1 MKKFLK
7 AGVLSAAVLM
17 MVSVNQV
24 MAQAKLKIGFI
35 SAQSGPLNVL
45 GLEQKRGFE
54 IAMDH
59 LGGKFGQTPIEV
71 VMADS
76 KGNPSATVQE
86 ISRLI
91 DKEKVDLIV
100 GLSASNELVAGVKP
114 IVDAKIFFVGMN
126 GGVAVNAGEQ
136 CNPYYFNASF
146 QNAQLTTGMGAFM
159 TKQGVKKL
167 YLIGADFE
175 AGYEHTDAAKTG
187 FKGEIVAQQF
197 TPLTQLDFAADI
209 AKIRASGADG
219 VFAFYPGGLGI
230 AFMRQWAQAGLTG
243 KIPVFSNIALTEP
256 TAFQAQ
262 GKSVLGTYVSAVYF
276 AGIDN
281 PVNKRFVQDF
291 KTKFGRDPASYA
303 GLAYDAMMLVDSAV
317 KEVKGNVKDQTAFRA
332 ALKKANFQSVR
343 GSFAFS
349 SNNHPIQN
357 TYLTVVDERS
367 DGSLF
372 LKATAVI
379 AEKAADSFVSKC
391 PCSVPSS
398 T

>member
-1 MKKFLK
+1 MKKILK
-7 AGVLSAAVLM
+7 AGVLSTALLM
-17 MVSVNQV
+17 LFSANQV
-24 MAQAKLKIGFI
+24 LAQAKFKIGFI

-71 VMADS
+71 VVADS

-114 IVDAKIFFVGMN
+114 IVDAKIFFIGMN

-136 CNPYYFNASF
+136 CNPYYFNAAF

-230 AFMRQWAQAGLTG
+230 AFMRQWAQAGLSG

-317 KEVKGNVKDQTAFRA
+317 KEVKGNVKDQAAFRA

-391 PCSVPSS
+391 PLK
-398 T
+398 

>member
-1 MKKFLK
+1 MKKIFK
-7 AGVLSAAVLM
+7 AGVLSTALLM
-17 MVSVNQV
+17 LVSVNQV
-24 MAQAKLKIGFI
+24 LAQTKLKIGFI

-59 LGGKFGQTPIEV
+59 LGGKFGQTPVEV

-114 IVDAKIFFVGMN
+114 IVDAKIFFIGMN
-126 GGVAVNAGEQ
+126 GGVAINAGEQ

-230 AFMRQWAQAGLTG
+230 AFMRQWAQAGLAG

-317 KEVKGNVKDQTAFRA
+317 KEVKGNVKDQVAFRA

-372 LKATAVI
+372 LKATAI
-379 AEKAADSFVSKC
+379 ISEKAADNFVGKC
-391 PCSVPSS
+391 PLK
-398 T
+398 

>member
-7 AGVLSAAVLM
+7 AGVFSAAVLM
-17 MVSVNQV
+17 MFSVNQV
-24 MAQAKLKIGFI
+24 LAQTKLKIGFI

-59 LGGKFGQTPIEV
+59 LGGKFGQTPVEV

-114 IVDAKIFFVGMN
+114 IVDAKIFFIGMN
-126 GGVAVNAGEQ
+126 GGVAINAGEQ

-230 AFMRQWAQAGLTG
+230 AFMRQWAQAGLAG

-317 KEVKGNVKDQTAFRA
+317 KEVKGNVKDQVAFRA

-372 LKATAVI
+372 LKATAI
-379 AEKAADSFVSKC
+379 ISEKAADNFVGKC
-391 PCSVPSS
+391 PLK
-398 T
+398 

>member
-17 MVSVNQV
+17 MFSVNQV
-24 MAQAKLKIGFI
+24 LAQAKLKIGFI

-114 IVDAKIFFVGMN
+114 IVDAKIFFIGMN

-262 GKSVLGTYVSAVYF
+262 GRSVLGTYVSAVYF

-317 KEVKGNVKDQTAFRA
+317 KEVKGNVKDQAAFRA

-379 AEKAADSFVSKC
+379 AEKAADSFVGKC
-391 PCSVPSS
+391 PLK
-398 T
+398 